1 MANKIHLST
10 PTDALHQTSET
21 KTANA
26 SSGNRGPKGIV
37 DGLRN
42 QDELGFIFDRAA
54 QYFSLLSEPA
64 RLRIIQAVCTEERS
78 VQDVVELTSLPQPN
92 VSRHLSML
100 YRAGVLSRRR
110 EGTFVFYKISDPM
123 ITDLCRTV
131 CVKLASN

>member
-1 MANKIHLST
+1 MDRNADHSSS
-10 PTDALHQTSET
+10 TDARRT
-21 KTANA
+21 
-26 SSGNRGPKGIV
+26 PDGIV
-37 DGLRN
+37 DGLTDN

-123 ITDLCRTV
+123 ITELCRTV
-131 CVKLASN
+131 CVKLAAN

>member
-1 MANKIHLST
+1 MVRNIDQIK
-10 PTDALHQTSET
+10 PV
-21 KTANA
+21 
-26 SSGNRGPKGIV
+26 SSPQKP
-37 DGLRN
+37 DGLLGELTEN

-123 ITDLCRTV
+123 ITELCRTV

>member
-1 MANKIHLST
+1 MVR
-10 PTDALHQTSET
+10 
-21 KTANA
+21 NA
-26 SSGNRGPKGIV
+26 DQIKPVSSPQKPN
-37 DGLRN
+37 GLLGDLTEN

-123 ITDLCRTV
+123 ITELCRTV